1 MKNTN
6 SVKSDSP
13 RKRSHENLHTR
24 IARHALEL
32 WNRYGQPI
40 GREAEVWLEAA
51 DDLLC
56 QEDHLPARR
65 SPTMRQSHA

>member
-6 SVKSDSP
+6 PVKSASTRRP
-13 RKRSHENLHTR
+13 SRPNLHTR

-32 WNRYGQPI
+32 WHRYGHPI
-40 GREAEVWLEAA
+40 GREAEIWLEAA

-56 QEDHLPARR
+56 QEDHLPVRR
-65 SPTMRQSHA
+65 S